1 MKIYLYNLTK
11 RENSTKLPAN
21 GTGTEFECYLK
32 KPTSIINPG
41 VLIDF
46 SDQTLPAVHIFNY
59 AYIPDFNRYYFI
71 DDIVSD
77 GHLWSYSLRVDILG
91 TYKSTISASTLYLL
105 RCSSQYDGALVD
117 TFYPVKHSYSTNIQ
131 YELTPWIH
139 TVAQDNIDLDEGCY
153 ILGVVDQL
161 DPNIV
166 QNYTPFGSVKY
177 VALDANNLADLLTY
191 LLDSNT
197 LTSNNVTIDGV
208 SNEAVKSIID
218 PLQFI
223 KSCMWCPLQYLDIA
237 PASEEITD
245 LHIWSWTASG
255 VKWKRPNT
263 DPPYYVHGLQFTL
276 PQHPKASTKGIYLN
290 AEPYTKH
297 TFSHPPFGAFDLDTS
312 LTAGAS
318 QVRAQTYYDVVTG
331 EGILEIRI
339 DGILTHRV
347 SSQVGV
353 PIQLTQVYNDYINAG
368 LNAAGS
374 IVGGITSLL
383 AGNVAGAI
391 SGGLSAIGSAV
402 DAMRPVQST
411 VGGTGSFADL
421 RGRAALYSVFYDIP
435 EEDNDHVGR
444 PLCKN
449 VSMSGVTAGSY
460 CLAMDGDVQIA
471 GTASEQQD
479 LKSMLEGGF
488 YYE

>member
-1 MKIYLYNLTK
+1 MIINLYTLNK
-11 RENSTKLPAN
+11 RENSTLRPS
-21 GTGTEFECYLK
+21 GSGQSFECYLK
-32 KPTSIINPG
+32 APTSIIDP
-41 VLIDF
+41 VIVIDF
-46 SDQTLPAVHIFNY
+46 GDAANPQAHYFNY
-59 AYIPDFNRYYFI
+59 AYIPDFARYYFI
-71 DDIVSD
+71 SDIRSV
-77 GHLWSYSLRVDILG
+77 GKLWEFSLNTDILA
-91 TYKSTISASTLYLL
+91 TYKDRISASTLYLT
-105 RCSSQYDGALVD
+105 RCSSQYDGSLVD
-117 TFYPVKHSYSTNIQ
+117 SFYPVRQSYSSGVQ
-131 YELTPWIH
+131 YQLTPWIH
-139 TVAQDNIDLDEGCY
+139 TVDQDNIDLDKGCY
-153 ILGVVDQL
+153 ILGIVDQL

-177 VALDANNLADLLTY
+177 VALDADNLADLLTY

-223 KSCMWCPLQYLDIA
+223 KSCIWCPLQYLDIA
-237 PASEEITD
+237 GTENTD
-245 LHIWSWTASG
+245 LHIWTWTAHG

-290 AEPYTKH
+290 AAPYTKH
-297 TFSHPPFGAFDLDTS
+297 TLSHPPFGAFDLDTS

-318 QVRAQTYYDVVTG
+318 QVRAQTFYDVVTG

-339 DGILTHRV
+339 DGVLTHRV

-368 LNAAGS
+368 LNAASS
-374 IVGGITSLL
+374 IAGGIASLL
-383 AGNVAGAI
+383 TGNISGAI
-391 SGGLSAIGSAV
+391 SGGVSAIGSAV

-411 VGGTGSFADL
+411 IGGTGSFADL

-444 PLCKN
+444 PLCQNKL
-449 VSMSGVTAGSY
+449 MSTIASGSY
-460 CLAMDGDVQIA
+460 CMAMDGDIPIS
-471 GTASEQQD
+471 GTSGEQQQ
-479 LKSMLEGGF
+479 LKSYLEGGF